1 MAAWP
6 GTLPQSPLAK
16 SLTETPPNDLIRTG
30 MSVGPDKIRRRST
43 AGIRRFGMSIFMTK
57 AQVGI
62 LDDFILSTLNG
73 GVDTFTWKNHRT
85 DVAATLRFISL
96 PSYRVLGNGDYYSA
110 GLSLE
115 ELP

>member
-1 MAAWP
+1 MASWP
-6 GTLPQSPLAK
+6 STLPQSPLVR

-43 AGIRRFGMSIFMTK
+43 AGIRKFGMSIFLTK
-57 AQVGI
+57 AQVQI

-73 GVDTFTWKNHRT
+73 GTDIFTWKNHRT
-85 DVAATLRFISL
+85 DAAISLRFVSL
-96 PSYRVLGNGDYYSA
+96 PSYRVIGNGDFYTA

>member
-6 GTLPQSPLAK
+6 STLPQSPLAK
-16 SLTETPPNDLIRTG
+16 SLSETTPNDLIRTK
-30 MSVGPDKIRRRST
+30 MDVGPDKIRRRST

-57 AQVGI
+57 AQVQI
-62 LDDFILSTLNG
+62 LDDFIQSTLNG
-73 GVDTFTWKNHRT
+73 GTDTFTWINHRT
-85 DVAATLRFISL
+85 DAAATLRFISL
-96 PSYRVLGNGDYYSA
+96 PAYRTLGNGDYYSA